1 MALRP
6 QDTTVAY
13 RCPACGKT
21 ALSVTG
27 VFALT
32 GDMIKLKCAC
42 GESELLIKNEG
53 AGKVRLIVPCLFCAK
68 PHQYVISKELVMSR
82 ELFEFPCNFSGVNL
96 CFAGSKGAVLKAA
109 EESDKRLAEII
120 DDTEL
125 AEIYAQNRGMEEDED
140 DLYSDEHI
148 RDMIL
153 FVLGDLCEEG
163 KIECD
168 CREGGDF
175 LAENEPSKVRIMC
188 KKCGKR
194 REYFCSENME
204 TRALFDA
211 VKIKLV

>member
-1 MALRP
+1 MALKP
-6 QDTTVAY
+6 KDTVVSY

-21 ALSVTG
+21 TLSVTG

-32 GDMIKLKCAC
+32 GDMIKLKCTC

-53 AGKVRLIVPCLFCAK
+53 ADKVRLIVPCLFCAK
-68 PHQYVISKELVMSR
+68 PHQYVVSKSLLLSR
-82 ELFEFPCNFSGVNL
+82 EIYSFPCKYAGVDI
-96 CFAGSKGAVLKAA
+96 CMSGSKGAVLKYS
-109 EESDKRLAEII
+109 EEADKHLAELI

-125 AEIYAQNRGMEEDED
+125 AEIYAQNRGLADEED
-140 DLYSDEHI
+140 LYNDEHV
-148 RDMIL
+148 RDMLL

-175 LAENEPSKVRIMC
+175 LVENEVGKVRIMC
-188 KKCGKR
+188 KHCGKR
-194 REYFCSENME
+194 REFFCSENME

-211 VKIKLV
+211 VKIKLT

>member
-1 MALRP
+1 MALKP
-6 QDTTVAY
+6 QDTTIAY
-13 RCPACGKT
+13 RCPACGKSVI
-21 ALSVTG
+21 SVTG
-27 VFALT
+27 VMALT
-32 GDMIKLKCAC
+32 GDMIKLKCVC
-42 GESELLIKNEG
+42 GESELIVKNEG
-53 AGKVRLIVPCLFCAK
+53 ESKLRFTVPCLFCAR
-68 PHQYVISKELVMSR
+68 PHQYVISKELIMGR
-82 ELFEFPCNFSGVNL
+82 ELFEFPCNLSGVTA
-96 CFAGSKGAVLKAA
+96 CFFGSKGAVLKAS
-109 EESDKRLAEII
+109 EESDKRLAEKI

-125 AEIYAQNRGMEEDED
+125 AAIYAQNRSLAED
-140 DLYSDEHI
+140 DGFYNDEHI

-153 FVLGDLCEEG
+153 FVLGDLCEEK

-168 CREGGDF
+168 CIEGGDF